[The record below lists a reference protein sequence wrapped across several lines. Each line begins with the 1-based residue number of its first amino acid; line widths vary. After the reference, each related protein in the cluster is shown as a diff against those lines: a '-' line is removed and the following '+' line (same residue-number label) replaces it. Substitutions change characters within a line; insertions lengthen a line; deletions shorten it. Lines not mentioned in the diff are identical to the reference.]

1 MATGTHWNATSV
13 ATEARTVMSFHHT
26 LFEGSTHS
34 TRPFHSKG
42 DPYEVT
48 NCTWRNTA
56 LTIPPSSD
64 VDIPFFFF
72 LILLLSLILIL
83 WTQCHLLCLITIRK
97 KRKREERGDIVS
109 WQLDLFI
116 VWEFKSSSFLPCID
130 IRYIMLW
137 GKKKITWF
145 IKIHLRILI
154 CHWCSRLCEGRKH

>member
-1 MATGTHWNATSV
+1 MSCTPFTWVAMATGTHWNATSV

-42 DPYEVT
+42 DPYEVM

-97 KRKREERGDIVS
+97 KQKRERMGYCFLTTWLVYFMGIEE
-109 WQLDLFI
+109 QFI
-116 VWEFKSSSFLPCID
+116 SAMHRC
-130 IRYIMLW
+130 
-137 GKKKITWF
+137 
-145 IKIHLRILI
+145 
-154 CHWCSRLCEGRKH
+154 